1 MHHYEDLNSRNNE
14 HNVGM
19 RMDVEENNG
28 PVCVGPQPP
37 CKDHQGF
44 LMVTQS

>member
-1 MHHYEDLNSRNNE
+1 MHHNEDLNSRNNK
-14 HNVGM
+14 HNVGI
-19 RMDVEENNG
+19 RMDDEDNA